1 MNRLTK
7 IDGAE
12 ATSRQQKI
20 LENVASKYGRIP
32 TMMAMMANSPAVL
45 KGYMDFNVSL
55 VGTLSRKLHEQIAVA
70 VSEYNQCAYC
80 LAAHV
85 VGAQKAGLSDD
96 EILAARQ
103 FRSDDPKAQ
112 SALQFAHQIVTRRG
126 HVSDEAIEQ
135 MRAAGYGDDEIV
147 EIIGSVSINVFR
159 NYFNIIANTEPE
171 QPRVPFLSETLV

>member
-1 MNRLTK
+1 VNRLTQ
-7 IDGAE
+7 INE
-12 ATSRQQKI
+12 AQATAKQEKV
-20 LENVASKYGRIP
+20 LEDVASKYGRIP

-85 VGAQKAGLSDD
+85 VGAQKAGLTDD
-96 EILAARQ
+96 EILAARR

-112 SALQFAHQIVTRRG
+112 AALQFAHQIVTQRG
-126 HVSDEAIEQ
+126 HVSDEALEQ
-135 MRAAGYGDDEIV
+135 LRAAGFGDDEIV
-147 EIIGSVSINVFR
+147 EIIGSVSINIFR
-159 NYFNIIANTEPE
+159 NYFNIVADSEPE
-171 QPRVPFLSETLV
+171 QPRVRFLSETLV